1 MSAADFHILDA
12 MDCPHFW
19 RGWFRDPKTWR
30 AWRTFLGVMFG
41 LSLSADGLA
50 LYQHCTGRKS
60 VPEGGFTE
68 AWLVVGRRG
77 GKSMVLAL
85 IACFLAAFRDWR
97 PYLAPGEVG
106 TIKII
111 ATDRKQ
117 ARVIHRYC
125 RALLTKVPAF
135 AELIARDTDEA
146 IELMNAVTIEIQSA
160 SFRTSRG
167 YTLIAALCDE
177 IAYWRSDDTSANPD
191 SEIINALKPA
201 MATIPG
207 AFFLAASSPYAR
219 RGELWNAFRR
229 WHGDD
234 EAPALVWHADTR
246 TMNPTVPQSLIDEAL
261 EEDPARAGAE
271 YLAQF
276 RTDIETFV
284 SRDVVETAVVPGRYE
299 LPPVSGVQYFGFVD
313 PSGAAVD
320 SMTLAIAHKGEDE
333 RVIVDLVRERKPP
346 FSPESVV
353 TEFSAALK
361 PYRVRE
367 IEGDRW
373 GGEWPRE
380 AFAKNGIAY
389 TVSEK
394 PKSAIYTEFLPL
406 LNSGRV
412 ELLDHSRTVAQLC
425 ALERRTGRGSGRDS
439 IDHPPG
445 GHDDVINAVAGAAVL
460 AAAAAVEM
468 MITDDV
474 LRRAL
479 AMAPRRPK
487 YQPARR
493 SLRGIGLN
501 L

>member
-1 MSAADFHILDA
+1 L
-12 MDCPHFW
+12 
-19 RGWFRDPKTWR
+19 
-30 AWRTFLGVMFG
+30 FG
-41 LSLSADGLA
+41 LPLSPDDFELFR
-50 LYQHCTGRKS
+50 QCTARRE

-68 AWLVVGRRG
+68 AWLIVGRRG

-85 IACFLAAFRDWR
+85 IACFLAVFRDWR
-97 PYLAPGEVG
+97 PYLSPGETG
-106 TIKII
+106 TIKVI

-146 IELMNAVTIEIQSA
+146 IELNNAVRIEIQSA
-160 SFRTSRG
+160 SFRTTRG
-167 YTLIAALCDE
+167 YTVIAALCDE
-177 IAYWRSDDTSANPD
+177 LAYWRSDEGSANPD

-234 EAPALVWHADTR
+234 EAAALIWHADTR
-246 TMNPTVPQSLIDEAL
+246 TMNPTVRQSLIDEAL
-261 EEDPARAGAE
+261 EEDPAKAGAE
-271 YLAQF
+271 YLATF
-276 RTDIETFV
+276 RTDIESFV
-284 SRDVVETAVVPGRYE
+284 SQDVVEAAVALGRYE
-299 LPPVSGVQYFGFVD
+299 LSHMWGVRYFGFVD

-333 RVIVDLVRERKPP
+333 RVIVDLVRERRPP

-353 TEFSAALK
+353 TEFSAVLK
-361 PYRVRE
+361 IYRVRE

-380 AFAKNGIAY
+380 AFAKNGITY
-389 TVSEK
+389 TVAEK
-394 PKSAIYTEFLPL
+394 VKSAIYTEFLPL

-412 ELLDHSRTVAQLC
+412 ELLDHSRMVAQLV

-460 AAAAAVEM
+460 AAAAVEM
-468 MITDDV
+468 VIDDAV
-474 LRRAL
+474 LTRARSI
-479 AMAPRRPK
+479 APRTPRHG
-487 YQPARR
+487 PARR
-493 SLRGIGLN
+493 SVRGLGF
-501 L
+501 